1 MEFFSLIQVL
11 GFDEEFEFGILYC
24 ICECLRL
31 RGIVVCRIL
40 ADFHLISDHW
50 NFRSALSG
58 FSTRWF
64 IKFQLSQ
71 IFEFANSKLL
81 NWNHENS
88 LSTSLMK
95 AKWFTYVHE
104 CSQIVPHLYGL
115 DAAVVHVLLDIRK
128 HECLRLSI
136 GLAPR
141 RVARPYLEQGKPAT
155 RLRAN
160 FRHDLVA
167 LLARAQAQ
175 SAQLSQWLL
184 FTKVRFNITRAHNVY
199 TCFLPLYNNR

>member
-71 IFEFANSKLL
+71 IFEFANSKLQ
-81 NWNHENS
+81 N
-88 LSTSLMK
+88 
-95 AKWFTYVHE
+95 
-104 CSQIVPHLYGL
+104 
-115 DAAVVHVLLDIRK
+115 
-128 HECLRLSI
+128 
-136 GLAPR
+136 
-141 RVARPYLEQGKPAT
+141 
-155 RLRAN
+155 
-160 FRHDLVA
+160 
-167 LLARAQAQ
+167 
-175 SAQLSQWLL
+175 
-184 FTKVRFNITRAHNVY
+184 
-199 TCFLPLYNNR
+199 